1 MSTLKVANLHVSVA
15 GNEIL
20 HGVDVEVKSGEVHAL
35 MGPNGSGKSTLSHAL
50 MGRSDYDVSEGS
62 ITIDGE
68 ELRGLPTWQRAQR
81 GLFLAMQYPVAVP
94 GVPLEHLVAA
104 SRRARGVD
112 ANELHDAVVSE
123 STALGVRAELLARG
137 VNDEFSGGEQKRAE
151 TVQLAVLAPK
161 FAILDEI
168 DSGLDVDSLRV
179 VSRRVERMTQ
189 EANLGVLAITHYA
202 QLLTVLRADRIHV
215 LMGGRIVATGGPE
228 LADQLEAS
236 GYEGLAA
243 QLGVDELSVEKPE
256 VVDPFAEPGF

>member
-1 MSTLKVANLHVSVA
+1 VSTFKVANLHVSVA

-20 HGVDVEVKSGEVHAL
+20 HGVDLEVKSGEVHAL

-81 GLFLAMQYPVAVP
+81 GIFLAMQYPVAVP

-112 ANELHDAVVSE
+112 AGELHNAVVSE
-123 STALGVRAELLARG
+123 STELGVRAELLARG

-189 EANLGVLAITHYA
+189 EANLGVLAITHYVR
-202 QLLTVLRADRIHV
+202 VLRELRPDRVHV
-215 LMGGRIVATGGPE
+215 MLDGRIVLSGGPE
-228 LADQLEAS
+228 LADRLEQT
-236 GYEGLAA
+236 GYEGIAA
-243 QLGVDELSVEKPE
+243 E
-256 VVDPFAEPGF
+256 VNAGS

>member
-1 MSTLKVANLHVSVA
+1 MSVLKVENLHVGVA

-20 HGVDVEVKSGEVHAL
+20 HGVNLEVKSGEVHAL

-50 MGRSDYDVSEGS
+50 MGRGDYAVSEGS

-68 ELRGLPTWQRAQR
+68 ELIGLPTWQRAQR

-94 GVPLEHLVAA
+94 GVPLEHLIAA
-104 SRRARGVD
+104 SHRARGIESD
-112 ANELHDAVVSE
+112 GLHDAVVGE
-123 STALGVRAELLARG
+123 GTDLGVRAELLARG

-168 DSGLDVDSLRV
+168 DSGLDVDSLRI

-189 EANLGVLAITHYA
+189 ENDLGVLAITHYVR
-202 QLLTVLRADRIHV
+202 VLRELRPDRVHV
-215 LMGGRIVATGGPE
+215 LLDGRIALSGGPE
-228 LADQLEAS
+228 LADRLEET
-236 GYEGLAA
+236 GYEGIAA
-243 QLGVDELSVEKPE
+243 E
-256 VVDPFAEPGF
+256 VAAGS